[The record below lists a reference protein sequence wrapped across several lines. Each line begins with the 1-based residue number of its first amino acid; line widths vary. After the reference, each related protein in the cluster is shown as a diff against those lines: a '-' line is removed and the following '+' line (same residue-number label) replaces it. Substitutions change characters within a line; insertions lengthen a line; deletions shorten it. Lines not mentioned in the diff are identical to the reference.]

1 MLWSSQR
8 ILSATRSTPRFS
20 LSLAFA
26 AVGLSSASAAP
37 APVFRPA
44 DRAVSTWRGEAA
56 QSLGPTPEL
65 IAAGI
70 AAAFRPGRNP

>member
-8 ILSATRSTPRFS
+8 ILSATRSTPRFG

-37 APVFRPA
+37 ALVFRPV
-44 DRAVSTWRGEAA
+44 DRAVSTWRVEI
-56 QSLGPTPEL
+56 QSLGPTREL